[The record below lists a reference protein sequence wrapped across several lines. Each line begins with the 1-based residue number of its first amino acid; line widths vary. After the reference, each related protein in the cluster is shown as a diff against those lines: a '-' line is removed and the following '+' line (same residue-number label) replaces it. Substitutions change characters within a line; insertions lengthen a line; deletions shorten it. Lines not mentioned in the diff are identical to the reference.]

1 MVRGRLGGS
10 GQAQTYV
17 AGPLAEPMNLQFL
30 GGANEVGS
38 LGLVLRDQGRT
49 LLFDYG
55 MTPSDPPAYPRPA
68 PTNVDLAFLSHAHLD
83 HSGMTP
89 LLSRLPRAR
98 LIATPVTIA
107 VADLLTKD
115 ALKVARLEGYL
126 APYTPADIRE
136 LHARFTAVDRHST
149 FRHRGIEVEFAPAG
163 HIPGASMVLYRG
175 EKDLVFTGDLQTLPT
190 HLVGGADPVECD
202 VLVMESTYS
211 GRDHPDRKETERKFR
226 DKIAETI
233 ERGGTVIVPAFAVGR
248 AQEVL
253 MALAGSGFETYLDG
267 MARSV
272 NEIYTAAPE
281 YLADARRF
289 RRAMEGIHV
298 VEHPGDRARAL
309 REAEVIVTT
318 GGMLDGGP
326 VLYYIGELYRDP
338 KSAIY
343 LTGFQVEGSNGRR
356 LMDTGEL
363 VIDDAVVRPTC
374 EIQKFDFSAHAGHSD
389 LVRFAKESRADTV
402 ILMHGDH
409 REALR
414 EALEG
419 FTRVILPENGKAF
432 DV

>member
-1 MVRGRLGGS
+1 MD
-10 GQAQTYV
+10 
-17 AGPLAEPMNLQFL
+17 LQFL
-30 GGANEVGS
+30 GGADEVGS
-38 LGLVLRDQGRT
+38 LGLVVRDQGRT

-55 MTPSDPPAYPRPA
+55 MTPSDPPSYPRPA

-89 LLSRLPRAR
+89 LLSRLPKAR

-126 APYTPADIRE
+126 APYTPSDIHA
-136 LHARFTAVDRHST
+136 LHARFTAVDRHGT
-149 FRHRGIEVEFAPAG
+149 FRHRGIEVEFTPAG
-163 HIPGASMVLYRG
+163 HIPGASMLLYRG

-190 HLVGGADPVECD
+190 HLVGGAEPVECD

-211 GRDHPDRKETERKFR
+211 GREHPDRAETERRFR
-226 DKIAETI
+226 AKVAETV
-233 ERGGTVIVPAFAVGR
+233 ERGGKVIVPAFAVGR

-253 MALAGSGFETYLDG
+253 MSLASSGFETYLDG

-272 NEIYTAAPE
+272 NEIYEAAPE

-289 RRAMEGIHV
+289 RRALEGVHL
-298 VEHPGDRARAL
+298 VEHPGDRRKAL

-326 VLYYIGELYRDP
+326 VLFYIGELYRDAN
-338 KSAIY
+338 SSIY
-343 LTGFQVEGSNGRR
+343 LTGFQIEGSNGRQ
-356 LMDTGEL
+356 LLDEGTLVVDDTVLRPSCE
-363 VIDDAVVRPTC
+363 VV
-374 EIQKFDFSAHAGHSD
+374 KFDFSAHAGHSD
-389 LVRFAKESRADTV
+389 LVRVARESRAETV
-402 ILMHGDH
+402 VLMHGDH

-414 EALEG
+414 DALES
-419 FTRVILPENGKAF
+419 FCHVVLPVNGKVFTA
-432 DV
+432 

>member
-1 MVRGRLGGS
+1 
-10 GQAQTYV
+10 
-17 AGPLAEPMNLQFL
+17 MNLQFL
-30 GGANEVGS
+30 GGATEVGS
-38 LGLVLRDQGRT
+38 LGLVVRDQGRM

-55 MTPSDPPAYPRPA
+55 MTPSDPPSYPRPA
-68 PTNVDLAFLSHAHLD
+68 PTNVDLAVLSHAHLD

-126 APYTPADIRE
+126 APYTPADIRS
-136 LHARFTAVDRHST
+136 LHARFTAVDRHAT
-149 FRHRGIEVEFAPAG
+149 FRHHGVEVEFAPAG
-163 HIPGASMVLYRG
+163 HIPGATMSIYRG
-175 EKDLVFTGDLQTLPT
+175 EKDIAFTGDLQTLPT
-190 HLVGGADPVECD
+190 HLVGGAEPIECD
-202 VLVMESTYS
+202 VLVMESTYA
-211 GRDHPDRKETERKFR
+211 GRDHPDRAETERRFR
-226 DKIAETI
+226 DKIAETV
-233 ERGGTVIVPAFAVGR
+233 ERGGTAIVPAFAVGR

-253 MALAGSGFETYLDG
+253 MALASSGFETYLDG
-267 MARSV
+267 MARAV
-272 NEIYTAAPE
+272 NEIYAAAPE
-281 YLADARRF
+281 YLADARKF
-289 RRAMEGIHV
+289 RRAMERVHV

-309 REAEVIVTT
+309 REGEVIVTT

-326 VLYYIGELYRDP
+326 VLYYVGERYRDP
-338 KSAIY
+338 KSSIY

-356 LMDTGEL
+356 LMDEGTLEIDGT
-363 VIDDAVVRPTC
+363 VIRPEC

-389 LVRFAKESRADTV
+389 LVRFAKESRAETV
-402 ILMHGDH
+402 VLMHGDH